1 MKYILSLRFLANL
14 EETQIQM
21 FIIDWLLKLKVSYSK
36 ERNRGKKG
44 GIKRNDILSV
54 HVSSLFGTVYILY
67 YSCHNNH
74 M

>member
-1 MKYILSLRFLANL
+1 MKYFLSLRFLANL
-14 EETQIQM
+14 EGTQIQT

-44 GIKRNDILSV
+44 WIKRNDILSV
-54 HVSSLFGTVYILY
+54 HMSSLFGTFYMLS
-67 YSCHNNH
+67 YSCHHNH